1 MDGSH
6 RCNDDKKS
14 IGVDF
19 NNIGCCLNHCW
30 IDGNFVSDYMEVI
43 NPQTML
49 GRLYYQG
56 EIVEI
61 YEIEQ
66 CDKCSKLV
74 KHDKFGYQIGYD
86 RTEKVIWFCGAC
98 R

>member
-1 MDGSH
+1 MQAGMV
-6 RCNDDKKS
+6 CNDQQWMEATS
-14 IGVDF
+14 M
-19 NNIGCCLNHCW
+19 
-30 IDGNFVSDYMEVI
+30 SDYMEVI

-74 KHDKFGYQIGYD
+74 KLDKFGYQIGYD

>member
-1 MDGSH
+1 M
-6 RCNDDKKS
+6 
-14 IGVDF
+14 
-19 NNIGCCLNHCW
+19 
-30 IDGNFVSDYMEVI
+30 SDYMEVI

-74 KHDKFGYQIGYD
+74 KFDEFGYQKGYGN
-86 RTEKVIWFCGAC
+86 EKIIWFCWEC